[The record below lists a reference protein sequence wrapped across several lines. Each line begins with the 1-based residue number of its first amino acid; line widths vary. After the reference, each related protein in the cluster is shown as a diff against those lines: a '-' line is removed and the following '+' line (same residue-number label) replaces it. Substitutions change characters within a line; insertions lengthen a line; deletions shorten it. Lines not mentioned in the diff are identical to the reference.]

1 MSIITITRGAYSK
14 GEEMAKMVAEKLGY
28 RCISREILLKAS
40 NEFNIPTRKQILP
53 FEKGPSELEFANSQK
68 EKYFAYIQLVLLR
81 DYHKDDVVHHGVAGQ
96 FFVRGI
102 EHGLKVL
109 VIEDIEDR
117 MRTVMGQKGLSRKD
131 ALILLKGMDQPIIDW
146 GPQIFGIHPRDLK
159 LYNIVI
165 DIKKIPVD
173 FAVDMICRTVGL
185 TQFQTT
191 LESQKSVDDLLLA
204 AEVKWAL
211 VDLNPH
217 AEVFVHDGSVT
228 VKTVL
233 ETVSSK
239 SQGERDKLVSQI
251 EKIVK
256 RIPGVKEV
264 SVDATLY
271 PIGEM

>member
-40 NEFNIPTRKQILP
+40 DEFNIPAIEQILP
-53 FEKGPSELEFANSQK
+53 FEKGPSELELTSSQK
-68 EKYFAYIQLVLLR
+68 EKYFAYVQLVLLR
-81 DYHKDDVVHHGVAGQ
+81 DYHQDDVVHHGVAGQ

-109 VIEDIEDR
+109 VMEDVEDR
-117 MRTVMGQKGLSRKD
+117 MRTVMEQKGLSRKD
-131 ALILLKGMDQPIIDW
+131 ALILLKGMDQPIIEW
-146 GPQIFGIHPRDLK
+146 GLQIFGIHPLDLK
-159 LYNIVI
+159 LYDLVI
-165 DIKKIPVD
+165 HIKKIPVD
-173 FAVDMICRTVGL
+173 FATDTICRTVGL
-185 TQFQTT
+185 KSFQTT
-191 LESQKSVDDLLLA
+191 LESQKTVEDLLLA

-217 AEVFVHDGSVT
+217 AEASVHDGSVT

-239 SQGERDKLVSQI
+239 SQEERDKLVGQI
-251 EKIVK
+251 ERIVK
-256 RIPGVKEV
+256 GIPGVKEV
-264 SVDATLY
+264 NIDATLY
-271 PIGEM
+271 PIREF